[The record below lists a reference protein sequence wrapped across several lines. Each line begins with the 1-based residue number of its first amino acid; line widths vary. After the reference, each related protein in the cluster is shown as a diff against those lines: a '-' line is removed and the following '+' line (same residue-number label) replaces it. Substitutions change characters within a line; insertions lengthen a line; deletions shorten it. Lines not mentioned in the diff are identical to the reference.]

1 MRYPNQK
8 HLFPV
13 ERKVYRDSAS
23 ITKVE
28 NEMLNA
34 NLIGFFCRLRL
45 PSHVTSASFFRKLHG
60 NPTSVNPRKCGLE
73 VGVGTCL
80 AADSRHIYPCDP
92 MTKKSQDCQ
101 SFRHNKYVIQEIKKK
116 NKATKSHQPHRPS
129 YLLKNERFLKP

>member
-45 PSHVTSASFFRKLHG
+45 PSHVTSASFFANWMGIPPALTLE
-60 NPTSVNPRKCGLE
+60 NVGL
-73 VGVGTCL
+73 
-80 AADSRHIYPCDP
+80 R
-92 MTKKSQDCQ
+92 
-101 SFRHNKYVIQEIKKK
+101 
-116 NKATKSHQPHRPS
+116 
-129 YLLKNERFLKP
+129 